1 MARRRPV
8 AGAPSTDHSDA
19 RMTGGSQPGRLPD
32 AGTKLVIA
40 GAALAITG
48 VLSIAALVVQLFWYD
63 PPCRPIAAGSFT
75 GPCGVLRLL
84 VLLMLPIL
92 ALGSVLVVYGLVLR
106 RREHAA

>member
-8 AGAPSTDHSDA
+8 AGAPSTAHPDV
-19 RMTGGSQPGRLPD
+19 RTTGGQQPGPFPHG
-32 AGTKLVIA
+32 GTKLVIA

-48 VLSIAALVVQLFWYD
+48 VLSITALVVQLLWYD
-63 PPCRPIAAGSFT
+63 PPCQPIAAGSFL

-92 ALGSVLVVYGLVLR
+92 ALGLSLVVGGLVLR